1 MLAAGLI
8 AAVIWAFVSLL
19 QIVNVFVGGA
29 DMNDISIV
37 ITGIVSFTGSIIGFI
52 IVAWQ
57 FGVSGKLKELLE
69 KLRDTNKNI
78 GNQIGD
84 TTNTGSI
91 TSQIGDTNTYGNLTA
106 QLNRMHSDVA
116 ESKEVIKVL
125 KYKTE
130 QEKDE
135 QTRINLL
142 IDGKLS
148 DGIKQGELAAKLLL
162 NQLVEAKQEIENLNK
177 ENRNLLK
184 ENERLA
190 DMLLAKGN
198 EYQQNVQEKIED
210 RQAGDEW
217 EL

>member
-1 MLAAGLI
+1 MLAVGLF

-19 QIVNVFVGGA
+19 QLINVLTKGVV
-29 DMNDISIV
+29 DMDNSIV
-37 ITGIVSFTGSIIGFI
+37 ITAIVSLAGSIIGFI

-57 FGVSGKLKELLE
+57 FGVAGKLKELLE
-69 KLRDTNKNI
+69 KLGDTNKNI
-78 GNQIGD
+78 ENQIGD
-84 TTNTGSI
+84 TIHSGSV

-125 KYKTE
+125 KCKTE

-135 QTRINLL
+135 QRRINLL

-162 NQLVEAKQEIENLNK
+162 NQLVEARQEIENLK
-177 ENRNLLK
+177 EENQNLLK
-184 ENERLA
+184 ENERLEY
-190 DMLLAKGN
+190 MLSVKEN
-198 EYQQNVQEKIED
+198 EYQQNVQEKIE
-210 RQAGDEW
+210 QAGDEW

>member
-1 MLAAGLI
+1 MLAVGLF

-19 QIVNVFVGGA
+19 QLINVLTKGVV
-29 DMNDISIV
+29 DMDNSIV
-37 ITGIVSFTGSIIGFI
+37 ITAIVSLAGSIIGFI

-57 FGVSGKLKELLE
+57 FGVAGKLKELLE
-69 KLRDTNKNI
+69 KL
-78 GNQIGD
+78 GD
-84 TTNTGSI
+84 TRHCGSI

-116 ESKEVIKVL
+116 ESKDVIKVL
-125 KYKTE
+125 KCKTE

-135 QTRINLL
+135 QKRINLL

-162 NQLVEAKQEIENLNK
+162 NQLVEARQEIENLK
-177 ENRNLLK
+177 EENQNLLK
-184 ENERLA
+184 ENERLEY
-190 DMLLAKGN
+190 MLLAKEN
-198 EYQQNVQEKIED
+198 ECQQNVQEKIED